1 MTAPMLRTRLRADG
15 RAGAWLRGAGL
26 GIGLALLATVA
37 KAGVTEVSGGDVS
50 YLLLFA
56 IVAVGARARG
66 ALVGVVAALTGAL
79 IDTLV
84 FQAPAGTLVFSDPS
98 ALARLLLFLPT
109 SLFVAVLIG
118 QVGDAERRAHDA
130 AQRWNAL
137 LDKSPDATLLT
148 RASDGVIIYAS
159 DRWADLG
166 WSRASL
172 IGEPIAR
179 VLPAQAASLTED
191 EAGEPLL
198 VTLDTPDGRRLPV
211 ELLLASVD
219 LDADGPGLLVSARD
233 VSERMATQ
241 NRLLKLAKDE
251 RSRASELGAVIA
263 SIDDAVAVI
272 DAAGAVTIANDAFG
286 ELAGG
291 PVRTREDVLGVLG
304 LPADS
309 TLGGPEATIRQIQPG
324 PDRWLEVRTLPVAGN
339 PESDEGSQLLIVR
352 DVTSERQA
360 QAARE
365 AFIGVLS
372 HELRTPITTILGL
385 STLLNRPRASLDDD
399 QRREVIA
406 DVASEAERLH
416 HLVEDL
422 LVLSRTERSELRADP
437 EPVLLRHAIDRVVEA
452 DRRRYPHVE
461 FVVSAPPGL
470 PPVAGD
476 RTFVEQVLR
485 NLVGN
490 AAKYSPLTPS
500 TVQILVERG
509 VGELLVRVLD
519 EGPGF
524 DAGDEERLFD
534 LFFRSDRTAKQR
546 AGAGI
551 GLYVT
556 RSLVNVMGGRAWA
569 RLRPE
574 GGSEFGFA
582 LPILSAVEADS
593 GRDATGVAG

>member
-1 MTAPMLRTRLRADG
+1 MTAPVFQTRQRWNA
-15 RAGAWLRGAGL
+15 RAGSWLGDAGL
-26 GIGLALLATVA
+26 GVGLALLATA
-37 KAGVTEVSGGDVS
+37 GKAAITQLSGGDIA
-50 YLLLFA
+50 YLLLFGV
-56 IVAVGARARG
+56 IAVGARLRG
-66 ALVGVVAALTGAL
+66 ALVGAVAAVVGAIVDVVLFQVPTGSL
-79 IDTLV
+79 EI
-84 FQAPAGTLVFSDPS
+84 SDPS
-98 ALARLLLFLPT
+98 ALVRLLLFLPT
-109 SLFVAVLIG
+109 GLFVSAVVG
-118 QVGDAERRAHDA
+118 QVGAAERRAHDA
-130 AQRWNAL
+130 AQRMNAL

-148 RASDGVIIYAS
+148 RAGDGVIVYAS

-166 WSRASL
+166 WSRESL
-172 IGEPIAR
+172 IGQPISR
-179 VLPAQAASLTED
+179 LLPAEAASLTAD

-198 VTLDTPDGRRLPV
+198 VTLATPDGRELPV

-241 NRLLKLAKDE
+241 NRLLRLAKDE

-263 SIDDAVAVI
+263 SIDDAVAVV
-272 DAAGAVTIANDAFG
+272 DAAGVVTIANDAFG

-291 PVRTREDVLGVLG
+291 PVQTRDDVLRVLG
-304 LPADS
+304 LPATT
-309 TLGGPEATIRQIQPG
+309 TLGGPEATTREVRA
-324 PDRWLEVRTLPVAGN
+324 DRERWLEVRTLPVTGN
-339 PESDEGSQLLIVR
+339 PESDQGTQLIIVR

-385 STLLNRPRASLDDD
+385 STVLNRRQATLDDD
-399 QRREVIA
+399 QRRDMIA

-416 HLVEDL
+416 YLVEDL
-422 LVLSRTERSELRADP
+422 LVLSRAERSELRADP

-452 DRRRYPHVE
+452 DRRRFPHVE
-461 FVVSAPPGL
+461 FVVNAPPGL

-500 TVQILVERG
+500 TVQVAVERAPD
-509 VGELLVRVLD
+509 ELIVRVLD

-524 DAGDEERLFD
+524 DAGDEERLFE
-534 LFFRSDRTAKQR
+534 LFFRSERTAKQR

-556 RSLVNVMGGRAWA
+556 RSLVTVMGGRVWA

-582 LPILSAVEADS
+582 LPILSAAEAENP
-593 GRDATGVAG
+593 RDTTGVAF

>member
-1 MTAPMLRTRLRADG
+1 MTAPVFQTRQRWNS
-15 RAGAWLRGAGL
+15 RAGTWLGDAGL
-26 GIGLALLATVA
+26 GVGLAMLATA
-37 KAGVTEVSGGDVS
+37 GKAAITQLSGGDIA
-50 YLLLFA
+50 YLLLFGV
-56 IVAVGARARG
+56 IAVGSRLRG
-66 ALVGVVAALTGAL
+66 PFVGVVAALVGAIVDVFLFQVPTGSL
-79 IDTLV
+79 EI
-84 FQAPAGTLVFSDPS
+84 SDPS
-98 ALARLLLFLPT
+98 AVVRLLLFLPT
-109 SLFVAVLIG
+109 SLFVSVVVG

-130 AQRWNAL
+130 AERMNAL

-148 RASDGVIIYAS
+148 RARDGVIVYAS
-159 DRWADLG
+159 DRWSDLG
-166 WSRASL
+166 WSRESL
-172 IGEPIAR
+172 VGEPISR
-179 VLPAQAASLTED
+179 LLPAEAALLTAD

-198 VTLDTPDGRRLPV
+198 VRLATPDGRELPV
-211 ELLLASVD
+211 ELLLATVD

-241 NRLLKLAKDE
+241 NRLLRLAKDE
-251 RSRASELGAVIA
+251 RSRASELSAVIA

-272 DAAGAVTIANDAFG
+272 DAAGVVTIANDAFG
-286 ELAGG
+286 ALAGG
-291 PVRTREDVLGVLG
+291 PVQTRDDVLRVLG
-304 LPADS
+304 LPPTA
-309 TLGGPEATIRQIQPG
+309 TLGGREATAREVRA
-324 PDRWLEVRTLPVAGN
+324 DRERWLEVRTLPVTGN
-339 PESDEGSQLLIVR
+339 PESDQGTQLVIVR

-385 STLLNRPRASLDDD
+385 STVLNRRQATLDDD
-399 QRREVIA
+399 QRRDMIA

-416 HLVEDL
+416 YLVEDL
-422 LVLSRTERSELRADP
+422 LVLSRAERSELRADP

-452 DRRRYPHVE
+452 DRRRFPHVE
-461 FVVSAPPGL
+461 FVVNAPPGL

-490 AAKYSPLTPS
+490 AAKYSPLSPS
-500 TVQILVERG
+500 TVQVIVERAQA
-509 VGELLVRVLD
+509 ELIVRVVD

-524 DAGDEERLFD
+524 EPGDEERLFE
-534 LFFRSDRTAKQR
+534 LFFRSERTAKQR

-556 RSLVNVMGGRAWA
+556 RSLVTVMGGRVWA

-574 GGSEFGFA
+574 GGSEFAFA
-582 LPILSAVEADS
+582 LPILSASEAE
-593 GRDATGVAG
+593 GPRDATGVAF